1 MRSTL
6 EGQGDQTHVIVHTTL
21 NVTGRPAQFGRGVM
35 AEVGGKLIGIFA
47 ANLAEMLAAG
57 LGGAAADRGRERS
70 ETAPASDRRSRDGRP
85 RGGRPERSSHRGA

>member
-1 MRSTL
+1 SML

-47 ANLAEMLAAG
+47 ANLAGMLTADRSPAAAAVTDKSAAADQAPPAARA
-57 LGGAAADRGRERS
+57 GAAA
-70 ETAPASDRRSRDGRP
+70 P
-85 RGGRPERSSHRGA
+85 RGAPPPGGGAPRAP